1 MKPELLTPIGDW
13 ETLAAAIKAKA
24 DAVYFGIKT
33 INMRTFSA
41 RNFDKTDLKKLM
53 EMIHKNNMKGYL
65 ALNTIIYDHE
75 LEKVEEII
83 DEAKASKVDAIIA
96 SDFAVIKMCNKK
108 NIEVHIS
115 TQQSVSNYETIK
127 FFSEFSPRIVLAREC
142 TLEQI
147 KEMIRKIK
155 QDKLNYKGKPLQIEV
170 FIHGSLCVSVSGRCF
185 MSQYQ
190 ERLSAN
196 RGQCQQLCRRKYRIT
211 DIENP
216 EKEFVLD
223 ENYVLSPKDLCALPI
238 LDKLVEAGIEVFKI
252 EGRAK
257 GPEYVYTVTKTY
269 KQALE
274 LIETNKFTKNKILEL
289 TKELEKVYNRGFSTN
304 FLLGT
309 PTNDSWNK
317 FYGSIAKEKKVRLGK
332 ITNYFAKIKVVSILL
347 DEQLK
352 ENDEICFTGN
362 KTGYYK
368 LKVKEIRFENKPVKS
383 AKKGQEISIK
393 LDEQIRKSDEVYL
406 IQERNINQ
414 EEKRI
419 EQELKKF
426 RAHKPFKSIKNV

>member
-1 MKPELLTPIGDW
+1 MKPEILAPIGDW

-41 RNFDKTDLKKLM
+41 RNFDKSDLKKLM
-53 EMIHKNNMKGYL
+53 ETLHKNNMKGYL

-83 DEAKASKVDAIIA
+83 DEAKKSKVDAIIA
-96 SDFAVIKMCNKK
+96 SDFAVIQLCNKK

-115 TQQSVSNYETIK
+115 TQQSVSNYKTIK
-127 FFSEFSPRIVLAREC
+127 FFSQFSPRIVLAREC

-147 KEMIRKIK
+147 KEMIKKIK

-196 RGQCQQLCRRKYRIT
+196 RGQCQQLCRRKYKIT

-216 EKEFVLD
+216 EKEFILD

-257 GPEYVYTVTKTY
+257 GPEYVYNVTKTY
-269 KQALE
+269 KQALD
-274 LIETNKFTKNKILEL
+274 LIENNKFTKNNILEL
-289 TKELEKVYNRGFSTN
+289 LKELEKVYNRGFSTN

-309 PTNDSWNK
+309 PTNDSWNR
-317 FYGSIAKEKKVRLGK
+317 FYGSTATEKKTRLGK
-332 ITNYFAKIKVVSILL
+332 ITNYFSKLKVVSILL
-347 DEQLK
+347 EQELK
-352 ENDEICFTGN
+352 ENDEVCFTGN
-362 KTGYYK
+362 KTGYYRM
-368 LKVKEIRFENKPVKS
+368 KVKDIRCDDKPVKQ
-383 AKKGQEISIK
+383 AKKGQEISFKIQ
-393 LDEQIRKSDEVYL
+393 EPISKSDEVYL
-406 IQERNINQ
+406 IQSRNINK
-414 EEKRI
+414 EEQRI
-419 EQELKKF
+419 EKELEKYKV
-426 RAHKPFKSIKNV
+426 HKPFKSTKN